1 MLGGMSTC
9 LSAQQLA
16 KVASKHI
23 TQLCFANNEDLIIFQ
38 NTLDG
43 QQFAVEKII
52 KRPLY
57 NCGVLYVITRM
68 HSVLWCGSLPFTAV
82 AGSSVPPF
90 TQSHFH
96 DLMHLAQDLFSV
108 SMSQGM
114 EET

>member
-23 TQLCFANNEDLIIFQ
+23 TQLCFANNEDLITFQ

-90 TQSHFH
+90 TQSCFH
-96 DLMHLAQDLFSV
+96 DLMHLARDLFSV